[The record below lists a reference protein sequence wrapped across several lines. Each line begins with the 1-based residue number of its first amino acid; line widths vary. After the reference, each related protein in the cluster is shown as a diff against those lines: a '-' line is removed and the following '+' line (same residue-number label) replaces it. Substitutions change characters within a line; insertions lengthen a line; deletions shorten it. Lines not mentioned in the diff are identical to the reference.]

1 MSALKNPTLIAEG
14 HDFKAFLMRSV
25 LSISSQQAALEII
38 KTMEKGGSHE
48 LVMTA
53 PGVFAERIKAFFPG
67 LVATIS
73 EKAPLHLMDS
83 SAVES

>member
-1 MSALKNPTLIAEG
+1 
-14 HDFKAFLMRSV
+14 
-25 LSISSQQAALEII
+25 
-38 KTMEKGGSHE
+38 MEKGGSHE

-53 PGVFAERIKAFFPG
+53 PGFFAERLKAILPG

-83 SAVES
+83 SAVEK